1 MDLREQLAQVK
12 GRLAVLRASY
22 PVPTDELPDEFF
34 AREEPLRAEQQRL
47 VAAIYDSPEAKQ
59 ERAARAKAATKP
71 HHVAGHG
78 HYPELLTDDPKALR
92 RCADFTRL
100 KTGNPSIRHFS
111 CDGGSLHLLQWI
123 ENGKAVSGL
132 TLKAERPW
140 RGQQSAAIDTVYTDE
155 AHRRQGL
162 AAALL
167 KYARTHFR
175 KVAHSKDLTDQGR
188 AWKKAVRNG
197 PKNESCT
204 PPFDRRLVK
213 KRVYA
218 AGELFHVMVLPAKQ
232 KVADRLRL
240 TPGVPK
246 DPMDKEDATIR
257 RVCLAHSP
265 GDALAAIEAWD
276 GRFRANAHAQGAV
289 IHIYTNEGPVEARI
303 PPRSLLPD
311 VQATGEV
318 WCRCPVP
325 VVRVATIGAPET
337 EELLADTNHAWLD
350 LNTDFGA
357 TITEAKPELGV
368 FMDLEAD
375 VYGELGIMGWLAAKA
390 PATALEAAVVS
401 KAADMDHGDGV
412 RRPDV
417 IGVPIRCN
425 QRRDGVDKRGLPV
438 RGSMK
443 RNADDEIRRLD
454 RAAAAD
460 PELRYRQLVAKQR
473 AGRLSQAESAV
484 LKGLEDR
491 AVEISGD
498 EFIQARRLGLEVPLP
513 SVAVVIKTTQENPD
527 LLALDEWSAERML
540 ETDGADVIV
549 SRCVEDGGE
558 LRLFFVDEHGTANC
572 LVCGFMQSPDP
583 ESGFGEACRQFV
595 WHSLDQYE
603 LYRDVA
609 RAGGYTV
616 PDAPPRYEPDEP
628 DEPASNPVRSSMK
641 RNTARDRGDDS
652 LRKLRRAFD
661 ESALNDE
668 EMYRLLSGLV
678 GRGKLEEAGEVWVEA
693 RRRGQIS
700 DAVRCQ
706 IDPPMT
712 MAIVKGILQLRPD
725 LEARSASPERSAPD
739 LALRKFRA
747 AQAALCVESGILV
760 CGFRYATPSPD
771 MLAALIYG
779 WLVLHRMDHDASVY
793 TPEQWQRRGEDVG
806 NDAILSLASEGP
818 FSAAMNGYDDPGP
831 EDEDVVELFNGFL
844 AGFGLHYE
852 MGFSWSWHF
861 YTQDLLKA
869 RMATAE
875 KALFAYDF
883 GSKVKSINRW
893 TGGPNDRWSNQVR
906 VEGQETPLTFLVDF
920 APNSDEV
927 VKAGVLWS

>member
-12 GRLAVLRASY
+12 GKLAVLRASY
-22 PVPTDELPDEFF
+22 PVPNDELPDEFF
-34 AREEPLRAEQQRL
+34 DREEPIRREHDRL
-47 VAAIYDSPEAKQ
+47 VEAIYDSPEAKQ
-59 ERAARAKAATKP
+59 ERAARAKAAAKP

-78 HYPELLTDDPKALR
+78 HYPELLTDDPKELR

-100 KTGNPSIRHFS
+100 KTGDPSIRHFS

-337 EELLADTNHAWLD
+337 ERLLADTNRQWLD
-350 LNTDFGA
+350 LNADFGA
-357 TITEAKPELGV
+357 TITKAKPELGV
-368 FMDLEAD
+368 FMDLEAE

-412 RRPDV
+412 RRPSV
-417 IGVPIRCN
+417 TGVPIRCN
-425 QRRDGVDKRGLPV
+425 QRRDGVDKHGL
-438 RGSMK
+438 K
-443 RNADDEIRRLD
+443 RNADSGNRDLLRLASETRDPENIARFEQAALRSGQRKLATVREVMSRLVRDGARVVELPRVGQPLRKTQGSISIGSAVQISRVEGIQRLSDTGQRRSFVDMPAEQAGDLSLYDGRWGRVLDIAFMWDRPGTDDRILVLPVAIEKDGDLRRL
-454 RAAAAD
+454 
-460 PELRYRQLVAKQR
+460 LVTKVWAWNH
-473 AGRLSQAESAV
+473 
-484 LKGLEDR
+484 
-491 AVEISGD
+491 
-498 EFIQARRLGLEVPLP
+498 PLP
-513 SVAVVIKTTQENPD
+513 PWAND
-527 LLALDEWSAERML
+527 LPRVLRTSQI
-540 ETDGADVIV
+540 TGAM
-549 SRCVEDGGE
+549 
-558 LRLFFVDEHGTANC
+558 HGFIT
-572 LVCGFMQSPDP
+572 SPK
-583 ESGFGEACRQFV
+583 F
-595 WHSLDQYE
+595 
-603 LYRDVA
+603 LYRFPYGVQ
-609 RAGGYTV
+609 
-616 PDAPPRYEPDEP
+616 
-628 DEPASNPVRSSMK
+628 MK

-700 DAVRCQ
+700 DGVRCQ

-712 MAIVKGILQLRPD
+712 MAIVQGILGLRSEQEILD
-725 LEARSASPERSAPD
+725 AALFDRKTPD

-747 AQAALCVESGILV
+747 AQAAACVESGILV
-760 CGFRYATPSPD
+760 CGFRYATPTSD
-771 MLAALIYG
+771 MLASLIYG

-793 TPEQWQRRGEDVG
+793 TPEQWRRRGETFG
-806 NDAILSLASEGP
+806 DAALLTLASEGP
-818 FSAAMNGYDDPGP
+818 FAAAMNGYDDPGP

-852 MGFSWSWHF
+852 KGFSWSWHF
-861 YTQDLLKA
+861 YTQDLLKS

-875 KALFAYDF
+875 KALFSYDF

-893 TGGPNDRWSNQVR
+893 VGGPNDRWSNQVR

-927 VKAGVLWS
+927 LKAGVLWS